1 MDEEQGAGGTYSY
14 GVKVAGLQHDIV
26 WEDRDAN
33 FARLGPMIASA
44 AADGAQLVVL
54 TEMFSTGF
62 SMAVDRVAELP
73 DGPSAAFLSA
83 QAREHEVWVCGSIPE
98 RPTAS
103 DRPFNQLVL
112 AAPDGAVH
120 RYAKIHPFGYGAE
133 PEHYAAG
140 DAFLTVDVEGVRCT
154 FFICY
159 DLRFANEF
167 WPLAPRTDC
176 YVVVANWPR
185 QRRAHWSAL
194 LRARAIENQAFVVGV
209 NRVGT
214 GDGLTYVGDSVIL
227 DPLGEPVAEAGD
239 EECVIIGEV
248 DAERV
253 QTVRKKYPFLADRR
267 ERPRRSLH
275 LRPSSETRERVLP
288 VLRRPKDPG

>member
-1 MDEEQGAGGTYSY
+1 
-14 GVKVAGLQHDIV
+14 VKVAGIQHDIV

-33 FARLGPMIASA
+33 FARLAPMIANAASA
-44 AADGAQLVVL
+44 GARLVVL

-62 SMAVDRVAELP
+62 SMDVDRVAELR
-73 DGPSAAFLSA
+73 DGPTSSFLGT
-83 QAREHEVWVCGSIPE
+83 QAREHGVWVCGSLPE
-98 RPTAS
+98 RAAPHT
-103 DRPFNQLVL
+103 RPFNQLVL
-112 AAPDGAVH
+112 ASPDGSAY

-140 DAFLTVDVEGVRCT
+140 DSFLTVEIEGVRCS
-154 FFICY
+154 FFVCY
-159 DLRFANEF
+159 DLRFADEF
-167 WPLAPRTDC
+167 WPLAPSTDC

-194 LRARAIENQAFVVGV
+194 LRARAIENQAYVVGV

-227 DPLGEPVAEAGD
+227 DPLGEPVDAATASGECTIAGD
-239 EECVIIGEV
+239 V

-253 QTVRKKYPFLADRR
+253 ATVRTKYPFLRDRR
-267 ERPRRSLH
+267 
-275 LRPSSETRERVLP
+275 
-288 VLRRPKDPG
+288 